1 MQNLDVL
8 FILALCGVASYYGIF
23 KPTVEATMK
32 DMKEG
37 GSRQAGKEGSRE
49 VRVVIDNLSQTEITL
64 YLRDEELSDESVVL
78 ARALEKLGGR

>member
-32 DMKEG
+32 DKKKEEKK
-37 GSRQAGKEGSRE
+37 Q
-49 VRVVIDNLSQTEITL
+49 VRVVIDNLTQTEITL
-64 YLRDEELSDESVVL
+64 QLRDEELSDESLVL
-78 ARALEKLGGR
+78 LRTLQKLQTGGEK

>member
-1 MQNLDVL
+1 MQNFDVL
-8 FILALCGVASYYGIF
+8 AMLLTSAVATYYGII
-23 KPTVEATMK
+23 KPSMEATMK

-49 VRVVIDNLSQTEITL
+49 VRVVIDNLTQTEITL